1 MKKLQILFLLFLTI
15 CFSGC
20 YQRFYCELKTDHLLV
35 SAVDYTSFSKLSMS
49 KTESD
54 FDKICEKHKL
64 NFSIL
69 IYRII
74 FSVFGPKTCPDL

>member
-35 SAVDYTSFSKLSMS
+35 SAVVHKEIS
-49 KTESD
+49 
-54 FDKICEKHKL
+54 EK
-64 NFSIL
+64 
-69 IYRII
+69 
-74 FSVFGPKTCPDL
+74 